1 MASIRK
7 VKKSVHYTCG
17 DLAAEILIAS
27 HAINGFDREKA
38 YKIVND
44 IAALQTDS
52 ISKCSFSFDKA
63 RKDFENESAYNK
75 AKAAYYRAAFNKLIT
90 SFNDRVVE
98 IVKEMNAALP
108 GKTKAE

>member
-27 HAINGFDREKA
+27 HAIN
-38 YKIVND
+38 D
-44 IAALQTDS
+44 IASLQTDS

-63 RKDFENESAYNK
+63 RKDFENEGAYNK
-75 AKAAYYRAAFNKLIT
+75 AKAAYYHAAFKKLID
-90 SFNDRVVE
+90 SFNERVVE
-98 IVKEMNAALP
+98 IVKEMSAALP

>member
-1 MASIRK
+1 MANIRK

-27 HAINGFDREKA
+27 HAINDFDREKA

-44 IAALQTDS
+44 IASIQTDS
-52 ISKCSFSFDKA
+52 ILKCSFSFDKV
-63 RKDFENESAYNK
+63 RKDFENDAAYNK
-75 AKAAYYRAAFNKLIT
+75 AKTAYYHAAFKKLID
-90 SFNDRVVE
+90 SFNDKVVE

-108 GKTKAE
+108 GKKA

>member
-7 VKKSVHYTCG
+7 VKKTVHYTCG

-27 HAINGFDREKA
+27 HAINDFDREKA

-44 IAALQTDS
+44 IASLQTDS

-63 RKDFENESAYNK
+63 RKDFDNEAAYNK
-75 AKAAYYRAAFNKLIT
+75 AKAAYFRAAFNKLIT
-90 SFNDRVVE
+90 SFNDGVVE

-108 GKTKAE
+108 GKTKTE

>member
-1 MASIRK
+1 MANIRK

-27 HAINGFDREKA
+27 HAINDFDREKA

-44 IAALQTDS
+44 IASLQTDS
-52 ISKCSFSFDKA
+52 ILKCSFSFDKV
-63 RKDFENESAYNK
+63 RKDFENDAANNK
-75 AKAAYYRAAFNKLIT
+75 AKTAYYHAAFKKLID
-90 SFNDRVVE
+90 SFNDKVVE

-108 GKTKAE
+108 GKKA